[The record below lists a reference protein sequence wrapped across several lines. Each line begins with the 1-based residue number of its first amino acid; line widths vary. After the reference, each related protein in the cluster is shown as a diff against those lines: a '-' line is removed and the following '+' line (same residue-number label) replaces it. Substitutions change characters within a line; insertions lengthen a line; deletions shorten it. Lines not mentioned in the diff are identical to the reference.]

1 MKLRIQDDTL
11 RLRLTRGEVEDL
23 GRGLAVERTVHF
35 PGGRALQYIVTG
47 SAAAASPQAAYA
59 GDAIRVSLPEA
70 RIKAWAASD
79 EVGIEGQDGPIRLLI
94 EKDFQCL
101 HRGSDSEPDA
111 FPNPAFPTPLG
122 E

>member
-1 MKLRIQDDTL
+1 MKLRIQDDSL
-11 RLRLTRGEVEDL
+11 RLRLTRGEVEDV

-35 PGGRALQYIVTG
+35 PGGRSLQYIVAG
-47 SAAAASPQAAYA
+47 SAAATSPQAAYS

-70 RIKAWAASD
+70 RLKSWANGD
-79 EVGIEGQDGPIRLLI
+79 EVGIEGQDGPIRILV

-101 HRGSDSEPDA
+101 HRGADSEPDA
-111 FPNPAFPTPLG
+111 FPNPLG

>member
-11 RLRLTRGEVEDL
+11 RLRLTRGEVDDL
-23 GRGLAVERTVHF
+23 GRGLAVERSVHF
-35 PGGRALQYIVTG
+35 SGGRALQYIVTG
-47 SAAAASPQAAYA
+47 SAASASPQATYS

-70 RIKAWAASD
+70 LVKTWATGD
-79 EVGIEGQDGPIRLLI
+79 EVGIEGQDGPIRILV

-101 HRGSDSEPDA
+101 HRDAPAEPDA
-111 FPNPAFPTPLG
+111 FPNPMG